1 MSRRENDMSIE
12 LILIPIGIA
21 VGQKVAT
28 LIDKRNENKAYTI
41 QTVMKKEHLLKKAIE
56 QYGCSVQ
63 GDETNYQTEVG
74 DIKIGFYQNEE
85 GVFEAIFDE
94 SVEQEHALEFIE
106 NLHTEYKYLI
116 QQETYTRLVER
127 AKENGLELES
137 EAIQKDRSI
146 LLTFEVQS

>member
-1 MSRRENDMSIE
+1 MSIE

-127 AKENGLELES
+127 AKKNGLELES

>member
-1 MSRRENDMSIE
+1 MSIE

-63 GDETNYQTEVG
+63 GDDTNYQTEVG